1 MPTKNPIVKYA
12 DGQYQFKVPFVI
24 YADFESILVPVSGA
38 PNNGPRRTG
47 APPHPEMSSTRGINV
62 HQPSGWCMQSTF
74 SYSNKLNKLQQYRGR
89 DCVSKFCETIM
100 DEAKWLY
107 ESAPKKPMDKLT
119 KEQNVEFVTAKEC
132 HICFK
137 KFSSKDR
144 KVRDHCHYTGKYR
157 GAAHSSCNL
166 RYRIPDYIPVV
177 FHNLAGYDAHLF
189 IKELAKHMSKI
200 GVIAKNTEYYIS
212 FSVKVEVDKF
222 IDKAANEKSK
232 EIELRFIDSFKFMSS
247 SLDSLV
253 KFEEKQL
260 PRIDEFYSKL
270 NMSGISVKD
279 YQHACKVW
287 NEFGLKNM
295 GDYHDLYLETDV
307 ILLANV
313 FESFRKVCL
322 DNYGLDPAHFYTAPG
337 LAWKACLKKTGVNL
351 ELLKDPDMLLMFERG
366 IRGGITVHKWA
377 IVNNLYMGCEC
388 DPLRPTNYLQY
399 LDANNLYGWAMSQPL
414 PTGEFKWVDI
424 ENLKGGARE
433 LKRTID
439 MMVRNSNR
447 GYGYVLEVDVKYPR
461 ELHDHHND
469 LPFMCEKIRVS
480 GVEKLVPNLHDK
492 KKYVIHVKALK
503 QALDHGLVLE
513 KIHRVIQFK
522 QSAWMK
528 EYIDLNTRLRTVAK
542 NDFEK
547 DFYKLMNNSVFRKMM
562 ENIRKHRD
570 IKLVNNKEDYLKQ
583 VMKPNFKGAVLMGAD
598 LMSCEMGKV
607 KVKMN
612 KPVYLGQAILDLSK
626 TIMYEFHYD
635 YMKRKY
641 DEKSLKLLYMDTDSL
656 VYDIKTEDFYK
667 DIAEDVET
675 RFDTS
680 GYKPD
685 RPLLIGKN
693 KKVIGLMKDELG
705 GKIMKEI
712 IGLRPKMYSY
722 KIGEKDEP
730 KKCKGIKKCVVK
742 KTISF
747 EDYKRC
753 LFEGRVIHRSQLL
766 YRSSKHKIKTLELNK
781 LALSRED
788 DKRICIDGIDSLAM
802 GHYKVWG
809 RE

>member
-1 MPTKNPIVKYA
+1 M
-12 DGQYQFKVPFVI
+12 
-24 YADFESILVPVSGA
+24 
-38 PNNGPRRTG
+38 
-47 APPHPEMSSTRGINV
+47 
-62 HQPSGWCMQSTF
+62 
-74 SYSNKLNKLQQYRGR
+74 
-89 DCVSKFCETIM
+89 
-100 DEAKWLY
+100 
-107 ESAPKKPMDKLT
+107 
-119 KEQNVEFVTAKEC
+119 
-132 HICFK
+132 
-137 KFSSKDR
+137 
-144 KVRDHCHYTGKYR
+144 
-157 GAAHSSCNL
+157 

-177 FHNLAGYDAHLF
+177 FHNLAGYDVHLF
-189 IKELAKHMSKI
+189 IKELAKHTTKI
-200 GVIAKNTEYYIS
+200 GVIAKNTENNIS
-212 FSVKVEVDKF
+212 FSVKAVDKF
-222 IDKAANEKSK
+222 IDKAGNEKSK

-247 SLDSLV
+247 SRDSLV
-253 KFEEKQL
+253 NNLAKGGHDFWGFEKRSPKQKELLIRKGVYPYEYMDSWDKFEEKQL
-260 PRIDEFYSKL
+260 PSNDEFYSRL
-270 NMSGISVKD
+270 NMSGISEKD

-295 GDYHDLYLETDV
+295 GDYHDLYLKTDV

-337 LAWKACLKKTGVNL
+337 LAWKASLKKTGVNL
-351 ELLKDPDMLLMFERG
+351 ELLKGPDMLLMFERG
-366 IRGGITVHKWA
+366 IRGGITQSVHKWA
-377 IVNNLYMGCEC
+377 IVNNPYMACEY
-388 DPLRPTNYLQY
+388 DPLRPTHYLQY
-399 LDANNLYGWAMSQPL
+399 LDANNLYGWAMSQSL

-433 LKRTID
+433 LKRIID

-447 GYGYVLEVDVKYPR
+447 GVGYVLEVDVKYPR

-492 KKYVIHVKALK
+492 QKHVIHVKALK

-513 KIHRVIQFK
+513 RIHRVIQFK

-528 EYIDLNTRLRTVAK
+528 KYIDFNTRLRMVAK

-547 DFYKLMNNSVFRKMM
+547 DFYKLMNNSVFGKTM

-583 VMKPNFKGAVLMGAD
+583 VMKPNFKGGVLMGEN

-626 TIMYEFHYD
+626 TIMYEFYYD
-635 YMKRKY
+635 YMKQKY

-680 GYKPD
+680 GYEPK
-685 RPLLIGKN
+685 RPLPIGKN

-705 GKIMKEI
+705 GKIMKEF

-722 KIGEKDEP
+722 
-730 KKCKGIKKCVVK
+730 
-742 KTISF
+742 
-747 EDYKRC
+747 
-753 LFEGRVIHRSQLL
+753 
-766 YRSSKHKIKTLELNK
+766 
-781 LALSRED
+781 
-788 DKRICIDGIDSLAM
+788 
-802 GHYKVWG
+802 
-809 RE
+809 